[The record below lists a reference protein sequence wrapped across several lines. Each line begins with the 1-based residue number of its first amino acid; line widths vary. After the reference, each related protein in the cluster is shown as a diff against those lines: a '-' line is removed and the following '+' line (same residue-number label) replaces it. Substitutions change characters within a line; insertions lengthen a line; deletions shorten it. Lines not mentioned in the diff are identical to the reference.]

1 MQQRTKDYLL
11 YRTWEIIPGALV
23 WLTLILAIGLSFWKP
38 LWGIYFIIVFD
49 TYWLLRVTYLLIYML
64 LSWYR
69 FRQDIKLNWRQ
80 KLVVD
85 YSSGDKNWRDYW
97 QMIFLPTY
105 KEPYEVI
112 EDSFESLRNSD
123 YDIKK
128 FIIVLA
134 GEGANEEH
142 FRQIAE
148 KIKIKYPNDFYKIL
162 VTVHPPDLPGE
173 LRGKGSNL
181 FWAGHKAKE
190 YIDGLGLDYKKI
202 IVSSFDIDTRAHAQ
216 YFSYLTH
223 KFLSHP
229 NPYRSSFQPLTLY
242 HNNVW
247 ESDLVT
253 RVVANST
260 TFWLL
265 TDLAR
270 SDRLFT
276 FSSHSMSWQML
287 VDVGFWQNN
296 IVTEDSRIFLQGL
309 MRYDGDYEV
318 TPMYI
323 TVSMDTVYM
332 GKMWRS
338 LINQYKQIR
347 RWAWGVE
354 HFPYMMWHFSKNK
367 KIPRKKALIYLWNQT
382 EGVYSWATVPIL
394 IFIMGYLP
402 LYLAERQ
409 RETSAI
415 AQAAPVVL
423 SFLMTFAVL
432 GLVVTA
438 LMSVYIL
445 PKRQGRGWKIV
456 MDYLIM
462 LLQWILFPVTFIIFG
477 SIPAIDAQTRLMLGK
492 YMGFWNTEKARAKTT
507 VNS

>member
-1 MQQRTKDYLL
+1 
-11 YRTWEIIPGALV
+11 
-23 WLTLILAIGLSFWKP
+23 
-38 LWGIYFIIVFD
+38 
-49 TYWLLRVTYLLIYML
+49 
-64 LSWYR
+64 
-69 FRQDIKLNWRQ
+69 
-80 KLVVD
+80 
-85 YSSGDKNWRDYW
+85 
-97 QMIFLPTY
+97 
-105 KEPYEVI
+105 
-112 EDSFESLRNSD
+112 
-123 YDIKK
+123 
-128 FIIVLA
+128 
-134 GEGANEEH
+134 
-142 FRQIAE
+142 
-148 KIKIKYPNDFYKIL
+148 
-162 VTVHPPDLPGE
+162 
-173 LRGKGSNL
+173 
-181 FWAGHKAKE
+181 
-190 YIDGLGLDYKKI
+190 
-202 IVSSFDIDTRAHAQ
+202 
-216 YFSYLTH
+216 
-223 KFLSHP
+223 
-229 NPYRSSFQPLTLY
+229 
-242 HNNVW
+242 
-247 ESDLVT
+247 
-253 RVVANST
+253 
-260 TFWLL
+260 
-265 TDLAR
+265 
-270 SDRLFT
+270 
-276 FSSHSMSWQML
+276 MSWQML